1 MTKIFLAIGIITSV
15 LFAFA
20 CVQKG
25 GEGAGGTTATG
36 GGDTIKVGVYGDM
49 TGQTASFGQSTRN
62 GIQLAVDE
70 INNAGGIDGKKI
82 VLVVEDDQG
91 QPNQATT
98 VMQKMINQDKVQ
110 AVLGEVASTNS
121 LAAAPVAQSAK
132 ILMITPSSTNPKV
145 TEVGDYISRVCFIDP
160 FQGSA
165 MAKFAAKSLNAKT
178 AAILGD
184 VNSDYSKGLTQF
196 FEEEFTKQGGRVVT
210 KEAYTQ
216 NDPDFKAQLTKI
228 RNLNPDVIYV
238 PGYYSQVGII
248 ARQAR
253 ELGMNQPLMGGD
265 GWDSPD
271 LFKLGGGALKN
282 AYISNHYSA
291 ENPAPEIQNFVKNY
305 KAKFNVVPD
314 SLAALA
320 YDSAKVLADAIKR
333 AGGAGDSVKLKDAIN
348 ATKDFAGVTGTIT
361 LDASRNAVK
370 PAVILEVDPAK
381 PGFTFKETIYPE
393 GMSAPT
399 ATTTMTDA
407 NSNSMMNGNSM
418 SNSGSMMN
426 TNSMGS
432 NSMNTSSMNS
442 NSMTNGGSNMNS
454 NMMMNSSGSNSM
466 NGKMK

>member
-1 MTKIFLAIGIITSV
+1 MTKILLAIGIISSV

-132 ILMITPSSTNPKV
+132 IPMITPSSTNPKV

-271 LFKLGGGALKN
+271 LFKLGGAALKN

-399 ATTTMTDA
+399 ATTTTDA
-407 NSNSMMNGNSM
+407 NANSMSNSSTMMNTNSMSSNSMNSNSMMNG
-418 SNSGSMMN
+418 G
-426 TNSMGS
+426 
-432 NSMNTSSMNS
+432 
-442 NSMTNGGSNMNS
+442 NMNS
-454 NMMMNSSGSNSM
+454 NMSMSMNSNGSNLM
-466 NGKMK
+466 NGNMK